1 MWLVDLL
8 TVLAV
13 FLYNLPIVPGYADGP
28 AHLGA
33 LLAVSAALCLPYLL
47 RRHHPITA
55 LGLIVVVACGQ
66 LLLGAPIL
74 AADVMLLFAIY
85 NLATRSPWWVSLGG
99 TLLAVAWLL
108 AAVLPNLGPEFLDAG
123 EVGVLIVVTFWVWT
137 WGILVRTRRDYIAGL
152 QERAEQAEQA
162 REAAA
167 QIAVADERA
176 RIAREIH
183 DIVSHSLSVVVLV
196 SEGAAAKVN
205 GEPDRARSAMLQV
218 RDTGRTALAD
228 MRRMLGVLREDE
240 PGSDTPQPGIDQ
252 LDTLINQS
260 TAAGLPVVLTVDGGA
275 RTMTDGMGL
284 TVYRLVQE
292 ALTNV
297 RRHAGA
303 EVTQVNVT
311 VSCLL
316 DEVRVHVSDDGDGPG
331 KQEKAHSDGLGL
343 AGMRERVTA
352 HGGTLTAG
360 SHGGAGFEVL
370 ATLPREDTR

>member
-1 MWLVDLL
+1 MWIVDML

-28 AHLGA
+28 VHMGA
-33 LLAVSAALCLPYLL
+33 LLAVSAMLCLPYLL
-47 RRHHPITA
+47 RRHHPVA
-55 LGLIVVVACGQ
+55 VLGIIVMAACGQ

-85 NLATRSPWWVSLGG
+85 NLATRHPWWVSLSG
-99 TLLAVAWLL
+99 TLLAVVWLL
-108 AAVLPNLGPEFLDAG
+108 AAVLPHLGPEFLDVG
-123 EVGVLIVVTFWVWT
+123 ELGVLIVVAFWVWT
-137 WGILVRTRRDYIAGL
+137 WGILVRIRRDYVAGL

-162 REAAA
+162 REAAT
-167 QIAVADERA
+167 QIAVANERA

-196 SEGAAAKVN
+196 SEGAAAKVS

-240 PGSDTPQPGIDQ
+240 PGSDAPQPGIDQ

-260 TAAGLPVVLTVDGGA
+260 KTAGLPVVLTIDGEV

-297 RRHAGA
+297 RRHAGPDVA
-303 EVTQVNVT
+303 QVNVS
-311 VSCLL
+311 VSCLP
-316 DEVRVHVSDDGDGPG
+316 DEVQVRVSDDGDGPG
-331 KQEKAHSDGLGL
+331 KHGKASSDGHGL
-343 AGMRERVTA
+343 AGMRERVAA

-370 ATLPREDTR
+370 ATLPTEATR